1 MYIVPEAT
9 QYTHIKVELVL
20 VALSADNLGAVSAKK
35 SPLKYES
42 ETRELLGGTKE
53 RSVTPKRGHVFG
65 LQTSFLHY
73 LPFPTYFFCDGCS
86 KKHNRKCLLS

>member
-42 ETRELLGGTKE
+42 ETRELLGEKCYPEEGSCVWPPDIISTLP
-53 RSVTPKRGHVFG
+53 SLSYIF
-65 LQTSFLHY
+65 FL
-73 LPFPTYFFCDGCS
+73 
-86 KKHNRKCLLS
+86 